1 MLYFWVNPKNIRRIK
16 GKIPKNSQRISR
28 SLITATAIINPKKL
42 NHHLKFILILLN
54 KLLNPAKETRQSN

>member
-1 MLYFWVNPKNIRRIK
+1 MLYFWVNPKNIRRVK

-28 SLITATAIINPKKL
+28 SLITATAIINSTKL